1 VRTGMYTVGG
11 IDRFD
16 WNKRPLRPVDNVT
29 NLPLDRTLLPQAL
42 KNAGYATAMFGKW
55 HIGQQGD
62 YLPGKRGFDEAIVS
76 MGSHFDFPTN
86 PKTEYPKGT
95 YLADFLTDK
104 AVDFI
109 TRHKDGPFFLYL
121 PHNAVHFPLYPGKAF
136 QKKSSNG
143 NYGDWVEEVDWSVG
157 RVLDTLRR
165 FVDRAAD
172 AGATVS
178 VGFEDASRADPDF
191 LVRAAQLAQARGA
204 VRVRYADTLGLL
216 EPFTTHERIGRLHRE
231 IDIGIE
237 MHAHNDLGLATANTL
252 AAVLAGATHAST
264 TVNGLGERAGNAA
277 LEEVVMAARHLYGVD
292 CGIDTTRLPRISQLV
307 AQASGRPVAAGKS
320 IVGAAVFTHES
331 GIHVDGLLKD
341 RGNYEAF
348 QPEELG
354 REHSLVLGKHSGSH
368 GVRDAYARLGMQL
381 SAGQAQLLLD
391 AIRSHVS
398 ATKRAPTDAE
408 LLRFYFDKETTWT
421 A

>member
-1 VRTGMYTVGG
+1 MVSPPDDTV
-11 IDRFD
+11 
-16 WNKRPLRPVDNVT
+16 
-29 NLPLDRTLLPQAL
+29 LLTI
-42 KNAGYATAMFGKW
+42 NDT
-55 HIGQQGD
+55 
-62 YLPGKRGFDEAIVS
+62 
-76 MGSHFDFPTN
+76 
-86 PKTEYPKGT
+86 
-95 YLADFLTDK
+95 
-104 AVDFI
+104 
-109 TRHKDGPFFLYL
+109 
-121 PHNAVHFPLYPGKAF
+121 
-136 QKKSSNG
+136 
-143 NYGDWVEEVDWSVG
+143 
-157 RVLDTLRR
+157 TLRDGEQTAGVAFTDDEKLAIAAALDAAGVPEMEVGIPAMGAHEIELIQQIVAATRRARTMVWARMVDSDLAAALRCHADIVHLSVSVSDLQIERKLGRDRAWVLATIGR

-178 VGFEDASRADPDF
+178 VGFEDASRADADF
-191 LVRAAQLAQARGA
+191 LVRAAQLAQQHGA

-216 EPFTTHERIGRLHRE
+216 EPFATHDRIGRLRRE

-252 AAVLAGATHAST
+252 AAVLAGASHAST

-277 LEEVVMAARHLYGVD
+277 LEEVVMAARHLCALDCGVD
-292 CGIDTTRLPRISQLV
+292 TTKLPRISQLV
-307 AQASGRPVAAGKS
+307 AQASGRPVAPGKS

-354 REHSLVLGKHSGSH
+354 RRHCLVLGKHSGSH

-381 SAGQAQLLLD
+381 STQQAHVLL
-391 AIRSHVS
+391 ACIRGHVA

-408 LLRFYFDKETTWT
+408 LIRFYFDEESAWT

>member
-1 VRTGMYTVGG
+1 MTSRNDGTALLTINDTTLRDGEQTAGVAFTDDEKLAIAAALDAAGVPEMEVGIPAMGEHEIELIREITAATKRARTMVWARMVDSDLAAALRCGADIVHLSISVSDIQIERKLGR
-11 IDRFD
+11 DR
-16 WNKRPLRPVDNVT
+16 
-29 NLPLDRTLLPQAL
+29 
-42 KNAGYATAMFGKW
+42 
-55 HIGQQGD
+55 
-62 YLPGKRGFDEAIVS
+62 
-76 MGSHFDFPTN
+76 
-86 PKTEYPKGT
+86 
-95 YLADFLTDK
+95 
-104 AVDFI
+104 
-109 TRHKDGPFFLYL
+109 
-121 PHNAVHFPLYPGKAF
+121 
-136 QKKSSNG
+136 
-143 NYGDWVEEVDWSVG
+143 DWV
-157 RVLDTLRR
+157 LATLRR

-178 VGFEDASRADPDF
+178 VGFEDASRADGDF
-191 LVRAAQLAQARGA
+191 LVRAAQLAQQHGA

-216 EPFTTHERIGRLHRE
+216 EPFSTHDRIARLRRE

-277 LEEVVMAARHLYGVD
+277 LEEVVMAARHLYAVD
-292 CGIDTTRLPRISQLV
+292 CGVDTTKLSQISQLV
-307 AQASGRPVAAGKS
+307 AAASGRPVAAGKS

-354 REHSLVLGKHSGSH
+354 RQHSLVLGKHSGSH
-368 GVRDAYARLGMQL
+368 GVRDAYAKLGMQL
-381 SAGQAQLLLD
+381 SAQQAHVLLD
-391 AIRSHVS
+391 CIRIHVA

-408 LLRFYFDKETTWT
+408 LLRFYFDEETAWT